1 MEIPL
6 CDNIIYDLS
15 AITDY
20 SKFLIM
26 ADYIILYHTVCN
38 RCEAMTFKLFDINS
52 PSLKEV
58 TVAFLLLMLTVS
70 AGRSTS
76 AQSIP
81 MLPPPFPENSPQEER
96 IVEND
101 RAPPQIEI
109 LTTELHEGKNV
120 FKVRITDESSLR
132 TREVKYVHNGQLRVD
147 GLFRDQNNVY
157 KALIDIQSPS
167 RVVMVTAGDANGNIV
182 SDFRE
187 YEITHSQDIF
197 TQVIDRLS
205 QTLNYFQNLFGW

>member
-1 MEIPL
+1 M
-6 CDNIIYDLS
+6 
-15 AITDY
+15 
-20 SKFLIM
+20 
-26 ADYIILYHTVCN
+26 ILYD
-38 RCEAMTFKLFDINS
+38 RYEAMTFKLFNINS
-52 PSLKEV
+52 RLLKKLAF
-58 TVAFLLLMLTVS
+58 TFLLLMLTFS
-70 AGRSTS
+70 AGKCAI

-101 RAPPQIEI
+101 RAPPQVEI

-132 TREVKYVHNGQLRVD
+132 TREVKYVHNGQLRID

-157 KALIDIQSPS
+157 KALIDIQPPS
-167 RVVMVTAGDANGNIV
+167 RVVMVTAADANGNIV

-187 YEITHSQDIF
+187 YEITESQDIF
-197 TQVIDRLS
+197 TQVMDRLS
-205 QTLNYFQNLFGW
+205 RMLDYVQNLFGW

>member
-1 MEIPL
+1 MNFKF
-6 CDNIIYDLS
+6 CNIDSSLVYVS
-15 AITDY
+15 A
-20 SKFLIM
+20 F
-26 ADYIILYHTVCN
+26 V
-38 RCEAMTFKLFDINS
+38 
-52 PSLKEV
+52 
-58 TVAFLLLMLTVS
+58 FLLLVLIVS
-70 AGRSTS
+70 AGRCAL
-76 AQSIP
+76 AQSFP

-101 RAPPQIEI
+101 RAPPQVEI

-157 KALIDIQSPS
+157 KALIDIEPPS
-167 RVVMVTAGDANGNIV
+167 RIVVVTAGDANGNLV

-187 YEITHSQDIF
+187 YEITESQDILA
-197 TQVIDRLS
+197 QVMGRLS
-205 QTLNYFQNLFGW
+205 QMLDYFQNLFRW

>member
-1 MEIPL
+1 M
-6 CDNIIYDLS
+6 NF
-15 AITDY
+15 
-20 SKFLIM
+20 KF
-26 ADYIILYHTVCN
+26 CN
-38 RCEAMTFKLFDINS
+38 INS
-52 PSLKEV
+52 SLV
-58 TVAFLLLMLTVS
+58 NVSTFVFLLLVLIVS
-70 AGRSTS
+70 AGRCAL
-76 AQSIP
+76 AQSFP

-101 RAPPQIEI
+101 RAPPWVEI

-132 TREVKYVHNGQLRVD
+132 TREVKYVHDGQLRVD

-167 RVVMVTAGDANGNIV
+167 RVVMVTAGDANGNIL

-187 YEITHSQDIF
+187 YEITESQDIF
-197 TQVIDRLS
+197 RQVMDRLS
-205 QTLNYFQNLFGW
+205 QMLNYFRNLFGW

>member
-1 MEIPL
+1 MNFKF
-6 CDNIIYDLS
+6 CD
-15 AITDY
+15 TD
-20 SKFLIM
+20 S
-26 ADYIILYHTVCN
+26 
-38 RCEAMTFKLFDINS
+38 
-52 PSLKEV
+52 SLV
-58 TVAFLLLMLTVS
+58 NMLAFVFLLVVLIVS
-70 AGRSTS
+70 AGRSAL
-76 AQSIP
+76 AQSFP

-101 RAPPQIEI
+101 RAPPQVEI

-157 KALIDIQSPS
+157 KALIDIEPPS
-167 RVVMVTAGDANGNIV
+167 RIVVVTAGDANGNMV

-187 YEITHSQDIF
+187 YEIAESQDIL
-197 TQVIDRLS
+197 TQVIGRLS
-205 QTLNYFQNLFGW
+205 QMLDYFQNLFRW

>member
-1 MEIPL
+1 M
-6 CDNIIYDLS
+6 
-15 AITDY
+15 A
-20 SKFLIM
+20 
-26 ADYIILYHTVCN
+26 ADYIFGVILCETL
-38 RCEAMTFKLFDINS
+38 EAMTFKLFRINY
-52 PSLKEV
+52 PSLKELA
-58 TVAFLLLMLTVS
+58 VAFLLLMLTFS
-70 AGRSTS
+70 AVKSGS

-81 MLPPPFPENSPQEER
+81 MLPPPFPENSPEQEK
-96 IVEND
+96 IAKND

-120 FKVRITDESSLR
+120 FKARITDDSSLR

-157 KALIDIQSPS
+157 KALIDIQAPS

-182 SDFRE
+182 SEFRE
-187 YEITHSQDIF
+187 YDITKSPDIF
-197 TQVIDRLS
+197 TQVMERLS